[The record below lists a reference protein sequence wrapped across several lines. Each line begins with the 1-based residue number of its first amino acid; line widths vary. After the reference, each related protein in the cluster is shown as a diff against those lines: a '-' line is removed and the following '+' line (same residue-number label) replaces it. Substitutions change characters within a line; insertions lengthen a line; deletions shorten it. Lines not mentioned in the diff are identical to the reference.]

1 VNSFAGQ
8 AQAGKIAM
16 KSGHD
21 PIIDPGARIGLNV
34 RIGPWTII
42 GPGVEIGD
50 DCEIASHVVIKG
62 PTRIG
67 KRNRIFQFS
76 SVGEDPSDMKYRGE
90 ASQLE
95 IGDDNVIREGVTIHR
110 GTDVGGGI
118 TRVGS
123 RNLFLPYAHVAHDC
137 IIGNNVIFSN
147 NAAVSGHV
155 TVDDWAIL
163 GGFAGVYQFLH
174 IGAHS
179 FIGAQAHVNMD
190 VPAYM
195 MIKGTPPEP
204 KGINTVGLERRGF
217 SADAIQ
223 SLRKAYKVLYRSRLT
238 LEEALRELE
247 SMAGSCEEVRILINS
262 VRSSTKGI
270 LR

>member
-1 VNSFAGQ
+1 V
-8 AQAGKIAM
+8 

-21 PIIDPGARIGLNV
+21 PIIDPKARIGNNV

-42 GPGVEIGD
+42 GPDVEIGD

-90 ASQLE
+90 ASLLE

-110 GTDVGGGI
+110 GTEVGGGI

-123 RNLFLPYAHVAHDC
+123 RNLFLPYSHIAHDC

-155 TVDDWAIL
+155 TVGDWAIL
-163 GGFAGVYQFLH
+163 GGFAGVYQFLT

-195 MIKGTPPEP
+195 MVKGTPPAP
-204 KGINTVGLERRGF
+204 KGINIVGLERRGF
-217 SADAIQ
+217 SAEAIQ
-223 SLRKAYKVLYRSRLT
+223 TLRKAYKILYRSGNT
-238 LEEALRELE
+238 LEEALTELE
-247 SMAGSCEEVRILINS
+247 TLVEGCNEVQLLIDS
-262 VRSSTKGI
+262 VRASTKGI

>member
-1 VNSFAGQ
+1 
-8 AQAGKIAM
+8 M

-21 PIIDPGARIGLNV
+21 PIIDPSARIGKNV

-42 GPGVEIGD
+42 GPNVEIGD
-50 DCEIASHVVIKG
+50 DCEIASHVVMKG
-62 PTRIG
+62 PTKIG

-90 ASQLE
+90 ASLLE

-110 GTDVGGGI
+110 GTEVGGGI

-123 RNLFLPYAHVAHDC
+123 NNLFLPYAHIAHDC
-137 IIGNNVIFSN
+137 IIGNHTIFSN

-155 TVDDWAIL
+155 TVGDWAIL

-190 VPAYM
+190 VPAYV
-195 MIKGTPPEP
+195 IVKGTPPEP
-204 KGINTVGLERRGF
+204 KGINIVGLERRGF
-217 SADAIQ
+217 STEAIQ
-223 SLRKAYKVLYRSRLT
+223 ALRKAYKVLYRSGLT
-238 LEEALRELE
+238 LEDALSELEALARSAPAVLPW
-247 SMAGSCEEVRILINS
+247 IDS
-262 VRSSTKGI
+262 VRASTKGI

>member
-1 VNSFAGQ
+1 VSNS
-8 AQAGKIAM
+8 
-16 KSGHD
+16 HD
-21 PIIDPGARIGLNV
+21 PIIDPSARVGSNV

-42 GPGVEIGD
+42 GPNVEIGD
-50 DCEIASHVVIKG
+50 DCEIASHVVLKG

-90 ASQLE
+90 ASRLE

-110 GTDVGGGI
+110 GTEVGGGI

-123 RNLFLPYAHVAHDC
+123 HNLFLPYAHVAHDC
-137 IIGNNVIFSN
+137 IIGNHTIFSN

-155 TVDDWAIL
+155 VVDDWAIL
-163 GGFAGVYQFLH
+163 GGFAGVYQFLRV
-174 IGAHS
+174 GAHS
-179 FIGAQAHVNMD
+179 FVGAQAHVNMD

-195 MIKGTPPEP
+195 IVKGTPPQP
-204 KGINTVGLERRGF
+204 KGINIVGLERRGF
-217 SADAIQ
+217 SHESIQ
-223 SLRKAYKVLYRSRLT
+223 TLRKAYKLLYRSGLT
-238 LEEALRELE
+238 LEQALAELDLLVV
-247 SMAGSCEEVRILINS
+247 SCPEVQALIDS
-262 VRSSTKGI
+262 IRASTKGI